1 MHVYKNA
8 PNAMSLCHLK
18 LQVADFT
25 FKQFYFH
32 VTTTVFGRK
41 YQDQYLSR
49 ITGIFEI
56 RIQLS

>member
-8 PNAMSLCHLK
+8 PITDLSRK